1 MKKELV
7 YKRPLYLST
16 NIPITGINVN
26 KPSVIASSSAI
37 HFIKQ
42 SLIKKAG
49 TVVWLA
55 SLCRRVVK
63 IMKMPC
69 SKPGNVLRSG
79 TLIITL
85 QAHLKYI
92 MSLIPG
98 QIKPARSLHC
108 PRATIMWGIIKPF
121 LTNKAPV
128 FVGPL
133 GHKAFISPLFLV
145 CVVFLNRIM
154 RTPW

>member
-49 TVVWLA
+49 TVV
-55 SLCRRVVK
+55 
-63 IMKMPC
+63 
-69 SKPGNVLRSG
+69 
-79 TLIITL
+79 
-85 QAHLKYI
+85 
-92 MSLIPG
+92 
-98 QIKPARSLHC
+98 
-108 PRATIMWGIIKPF
+108 
-121 LTNKAPV
+121 
-128 FVGPL
+128 
-133 GHKAFISPLFLV
+133 
-145 CVVFLNRIM
+145 
-154 RTPW
+154 